1 MSDAPRTGPG
11 PAALRPVIAALA
23 NDGQAVAVARA
34 AARVA
39 AERGLPLHFV
49 HVTPHTPPGQISDD
63 SDTAVF
69 DAVLRSAKGRP
80 GFHFSYEAVVGE
92 PLSTLLGRTSRAAV
106 LVIGQADPLAR
117 EALDVA
123 LVAGAG
129 CPVVIVPRTPQG
141 ALPADVV
148 LAP

>member
-1 MSDAPRTGPG
+1 MSDAPGAS
-11 PAALRPVIAALA
+11 PALTTRPVVAALA

-49 HVTPHTPPGQISDD
+49 HVTPRTPLGQFSDD

-69 DAVLRSAKGRP
+69 DAVLRSAKGRR
-80 GFHFSYEAVVGE
+80 GFHFTYEAVVGE
-92 PLSTLLGRTSRAAV
+92 PLSTILACSSRAAV
-106 LVIGQADPLAR
+106 LVIGQADPLTR

-129 CPVVIVPRTPQG
+129 CPVVIVPRTAQG
-141 ALPADVV
+141 ALPAAVA